1 MKIRI
6 GHLYPYELTLYG
18 ENGNLKA
25 LKYALEKKNIEVEI
39 KSINKEDK
47 FDIKEYDF
55 IYIGSGRPEFLE
67 EIKERLEPYKKDF
80 LDYINKDKVM
90 LATGNSIAIMELL
103 RLYEIEHFDQ
113 RRVSDV
119 TATTSL
125 CNGKIH
131 GFQNTEYLIKTTNS
145 ILFSLEN
152 GYGNNKTSMEGYFK
166 NNFYATSII
175 GPILARNDNLTD
187 YIVDILIKNKKEQES
202 N

>member
-90 LATGNSIAIMELL
+90 LVTGNSIAIMELL